1 MEQARSTITRRIS
14 YQVRAEKLADLG
26 DAYTRKPSGSGDSK
40 NLWQAYGHTPLLRGT
55 GRFSIQHQRS
65 TQKSCCV
72 TLFSGLHRLTVPNSR
87 RSPDATPMI
96 HFTPHQLYERRD
108 VKIRANKSKK
118 KKGEKKIFHDK
129 ATIWHMPSPWK
140 ICVDRYRVWALC
152 EEHHVQTTQRSPFPR
167 GGPSE
172 EMVHPTSHMLCK
184 VRYTPQ

>member
-1 MEQARSTITRRIS
+1 MASIWTHSTATWYRSVFNSTSEEYSEVVLRYPFLWPSPPHGPQFSPITGCHPH
-14 YQVRAEKLADLG
+14 D
-26 DAYTRKPSGSGDSK
+26 
-40 NLWQAYGHTPLLRGT
+40 PLY
-55 GRFSIQHQRS
+55 
-65 TQKSCCV
+65 
-72 TLFSGLHRLTVPNSR
+72 
-87 RSPDATPMI
+87 ATP
-96 HFTPHQLYERRD
+96 TVRTQGRKNQGKQ
-108 VKIRANKSKK
+108 VKKKK